1 MRSKIF
7 DAVKIELNEKSP
19 DESANKANSPGLFYA
34 QKSAHSF
41 FQPLSSKL
49 MLANIEITV
58 FGYTNE
64 KCIRRSG
71 KWKKGLF

>member
-1 MRSKIF
+1 MSQQQKLIHRGYI
-7 DAVKIELNEKSP
+7 
-19 DESANKANSPGLFYA
+19 YA
-34 QKSAHSF
+34 QKSAHSL

-49 MLANIEITV
+49 IPANIEITV
-58 FGYTNE
+58 FGYTNK